1 MITYMQRMYFILI
14 AYLLLGY
21 YDSYAQPYL
30 LKHLGVEDGLSN
42 NYVTNITQD
51 KQGYIWIATE
61 SGLSR
66 FDGRNFTTYKDN
78 DSGIIS
84 NALNAL
90 LYDEEENALWI
101 GLKDGLSKLDC
112 STYQFTNN
120 IADSIASNIVALAH
134 SADNKGIWIT
144 NHYGGTIYYNKQT
157 KQFSPFSHKNIKD
170 LYDSSWCSFDNG
182 HGSLYIGHAQ
192 GGLSIIDLKSKT
204 CKNYRNDPH
213 NPKSLPGNSVYCI
226 YIDHSGNIWIGT
238 NQGLALFN
246 SQTEEF
252 LTFKH
257 EFGNPH
263 SLIADHIYC
272 IKEMNDGT
280 LWIGADIGGISIL
293 DLHSITFMNPK
304 SVKFTNISA
313 SNDES
318 GLSSSN
324 IRSLL
329 QDSFGNIWIGN
340 YSSGINFISHTKP
353 VFHTLPYTTEKGKTL
368 KNKPVWGISTDKEGQ
383 VWVGS
388 ENEVAIFKDY
398 QLTKTLNITPF
409 LSRPYGQVFSLR
421 SDQKQ
426 TFLLGIY
433 DDGLLKLNT
442 KTNRIERIPLGMD
455 NIDIITFFEDSD
467 GTMLIGAEYGV
478 YIYENGTAR
487 VAEEITNQL
496 YARSVYGILRDRQGK
511 LWIGT
516 YGGGISI
523 FDKDNKL
530 TMRLNTDNSF
540 CSNAINQL
548 YLNSLGEVWVATR
561 NGIAHIKN
569 TMQPEHFEAY
579 NSMHGL
585 DDNFVRAIQE
595 DKAGN
600 IWISSND
607 GISRWNSKKQLF
619 ENYNHHDGI
628 PAGNFIEGSACSTED
643 GILYFGSLNGVCYF
657 DPKELITE
665 HQVAPVQITE
675 CKGFNRQIESHNA
688 GVLIPTTNGNIDLPY
703 NQNSFRISF
712 TVPDYSQSQLVEYAY
727 MIEGLENVKS

>member
-1 MITYMQRMYFILI
+1 
-14 AYLLLGY
+14 
-21 YDSYAQPYL
+21 
-30 LKHLGVEDGLSN
+30 
-42 NYVTNITQD
+42 
-51 KQGYIWIATE
+51 
-61 SGLSR
+61 
-66 FDGRNFTTYKDN
+66 
-78 DSGIIS
+78 
-84 NALNAL
+84 
-90 LYDEEENALWI
+90 
-101 GLKDGLSKLDC
+101 
-112 STYQFTNN
+112 
-120 IADSIASNIVALAH
+120 
-134 SADNKGIWIT
+134 
-144 NHYGGTIYYNKQT
+144 
-157 KQFSPFSHKNIKD
+157 
-170 LYDSSWCSFDNG
+170 
-182 HGSLYIGHAQ
+182 
-192 GGLSIIDLKSKT
+192 
-204 CKNYRNDPH
+204 
-213 NPKSLPGNSVYCI
+213 
-226 YIDHSGNIWIGT
+226 
-238 NQGLALFN
+238 
-246 SQTEEF
+246 
-252 LTFKH
+252 
-257 EFGNPH
+257 
-263 SLIADHIYC
+263 
-272 IKEMNDGT
+272 
-280 LWIGADIGGISIL
+280 
-293 DLHSITFMNPK
+293 
-304 SVKFTNISA
+304 
-313 SNDES
+313 
-318 GLSSSN
+318 
-324 IRSLL
+324 
-329 QDSFGNIWIGN
+329 
-340 YSSGINFISHTKP
+340 
-353 VFHTLPYTTEKGKTL
+353 
-368 KNKPVWGISTDKEGQ
+368 
-383 VWVGS
+383 
-388 ENEVAIFKDY
+388 
-398 QLTKTLNITPF
+398 
-409 LSRPYGQVFSLR
+409 
-421 SDQKQ
+421 
-426 TFLLGIY
+426 
-433 DDGLLKLNT
+433 
-442 KTNRIERIPLGMD
+442 MD

-727 MIEGLENVKS
+727 MIEGLENVWANTQGENQVTFRNIAPGEYTFKVKAKLKNQDWDEGHIASMTVHIHPPFWLTWYAKLLYFIIICIAIYLSLRTYKRKLNLESSLELEKKNSQNKQDRKSVV

>member
-1 MITYMQRMYFILI
+1 
-14 AYLLLGY
+14 
-21 YDSYAQPYL
+21 
-30 LKHLGVEDGLSN
+30 
-42 NYVTNITQD
+42 
-51 KQGYIWIATE
+51 
-61 SGLSR
+61 
-66 FDGRNFTTYKDN
+66 
-78 DSGIIS
+78 
-84 NALNAL
+84 
-90 LYDEEENALWI
+90 
-101 GLKDGLSKLDC
+101 
-112 STYQFTNN
+112 
-120 IADSIASNIVALAH
+120 
-134 SADNKGIWIT
+134 
-144 NHYGGTIYYNKQT
+144 
-157 KQFSPFSHKNIKD
+157 
-170 LYDSSWCSFDNG
+170 
-182 HGSLYIGHAQ
+182 
-192 GGLSIIDLKSKT
+192 
-204 CKNYRNDPH
+204 
-213 NPKSLPGNSVYCI
+213 
-226 YIDHSGNIWIGT
+226 
-238 NQGLALFN
+238 
-246 SQTEEF
+246 
-252 LTFKH
+252 
-257 EFGNPH
+257 
-263 SLIADHIYC
+263 
-272 IKEMNDGT
+272 
-280 LWIGADIGGISIL
+280 
-293 DLHSITFMNPK
+293 
-304 SVKFTNISA
+304 
-313 SNDES
+313 
-318 GLSSSN
+318 
-324 IRSLL
+324 
-329 QDSFGNIWIGN
+329 
-340 YSSGINFISHTKP
+340 
-353 VFHTLPYTTEKGKTL
+353 
-368 KNKPVWGISTDKEGQ
+368 
-383 VWVGS
+383 
-388 ENEVAIFKDY
+388 
-398 QLTKTLNITPF
+398 
-409 LSRPYGQVFSLR
+409 
-421 SDQKQ
+421 
-426 TFLLGIY
+426 
-433 DDGLLKLNT
+433 
-442 KTNRIERIPLGMD
+442 MD

-712 TVPDYSQSQLVEYAY
+712 TV
-727 MIEGLENVKS
+727 